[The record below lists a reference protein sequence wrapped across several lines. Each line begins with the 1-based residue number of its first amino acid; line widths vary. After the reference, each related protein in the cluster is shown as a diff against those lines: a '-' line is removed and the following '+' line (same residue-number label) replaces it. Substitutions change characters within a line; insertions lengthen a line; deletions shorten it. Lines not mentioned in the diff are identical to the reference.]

1 MCFEPGTEIANSSTQ
16 VTLGSYATQQM
27 GSTTTVSVTL
37 PSLTGGIAYINI
49 HLDYG
54 LKKQTNLGKDGNN
67 NAIDATSKAIVVPDK
82 QAYTFT
88 DSTPGGDVTQSEN
101 VFKKD
106 PGIAGLVLKS
116 GSNDPV
122 PNVTVQIYDASNKLQ
137 ATLTTDQDGWYMW
150 QYKYTGKAATFT
162 VKLPAYAQSQT
173 VTLKSNGFATASFT
187 LP

>member
-1 MCFEPGTEIANSSTQ
+1 MANTQ
-16 VTLGSYATQQM
+16 TATADAFRFVNVGASYDFGVATVM
-27 GSTTTVSVTL
+27 GLVYQ
-37 PSLTGGIAYINI
+37 AK
-49 HLDYG
+49 YG